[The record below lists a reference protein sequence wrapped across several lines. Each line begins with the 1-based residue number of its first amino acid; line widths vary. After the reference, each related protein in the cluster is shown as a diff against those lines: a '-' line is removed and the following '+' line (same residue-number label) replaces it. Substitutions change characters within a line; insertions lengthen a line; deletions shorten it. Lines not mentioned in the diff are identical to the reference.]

1 MVEEIGR
8 GPGKNTF
15 NNLSNNMAPPEPSGF
30 TTARCEHPNAK
41 EAEKK

>member
-1 MVEEIGR
+1 MEEEIGR

-15 NNLSNNMAPPEPSGF
+15 NNLSNNRALPEPSGF
-30 TTARCEHPNAK
+30 TTATCEHPNEK